1 MSALIDAIR
10 QARVID
16 ASPLLR
22 GGMPLFPGHPGV
34 ELDPDART
42 HGRHGYFVQTL
53 TLGEHSGSHVDAP
66 AHALAERGSATIETF
81 PADRFVTAY
90 ALLDL
95 APLALGPGE
104 LASAEDLRRALP
116 DGSGPEPG
124 DAVLLHFGWDRHYD
138 APDGWWAANTP
149 GLTEDACAFLHERG
163 VNLVGS
169 DTPTCDT
176 AVINGSIV
184 ADYGHSM
191 YFLPNDILIVE
202 GLVGLGSAPA
212 RGVFI
217 GAPLRIEGGS
227 GSPIRALLLVDESAA
242 PAS

>member
-1 MSALIDAIR
+1 MSDLIDAIR
-10 QARVID
+10 RARVID
-16 ASPLLR
+16 ASPILR
-22 GGMPLFPGHPGV
+22 GAMPLFPGHPGV

-42 HGRHGYFVQTL
+42 HERHGYFVQTL

-66 AHALAERGSATIETF
+66 AHALADRGSATIDTF
-81 PADRFVTAY
+81 SADRFVAVYT
-90 ALLDL
+90 LIDL

-116 DGSGPEPG
+116 AGGGPEPG

-138 APDGWWAANTP
+138 APGGWWAANTP
-149 GLTEDACAFLHERG
+149 GLTEDACAFLRERR

-176 AVINGSIV
+176 AVIDGRIV
-184 ADYGHSM
+184 ADHGHAT
-191 YFLPNDILIVE
+191 YFLPNGILIVE
-202 GLVGLGSAPA
+202 GLVGLGSAPP

-227 GSPIRALLLVDESAA
+227 GSPIRALLLVDESSA